1 MSTANSSDSPTL
13 TTRAAARY
21 LSVSEAGL
29 HRWRRLG
36 CGPAYLRL
44 GKRSV
49 RYRTADLEHYLAAC
63 VVTLGEG

>member
-1 MSTANSSDSPTL
+1 MSTATSSHTPTL
-13 TTRAAARY
+13 TTRAAAQY
-21 LSVSEAGL
+21 LSVSEARL

-36 CGPAYLRL
+36 YGPAYLRL

-63 VVTLGEG
+63 VVTNGEG